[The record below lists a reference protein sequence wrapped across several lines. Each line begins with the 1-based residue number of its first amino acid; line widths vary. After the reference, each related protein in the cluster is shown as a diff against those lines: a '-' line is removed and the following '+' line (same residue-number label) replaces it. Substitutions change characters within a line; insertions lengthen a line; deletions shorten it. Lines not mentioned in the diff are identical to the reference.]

1 MTSVSD
7 LMPTSIV
14 ETSRASGWRSVE
26 VMKAKIFADELEV
39 KDLTTHT
46 IAVNVGDAYYLRGIV
61 DAAPVKA
68 MMHPGMLKVV
78 PSGPASR
85 WNWTSKAPL
94 NILHVSVPEES
105 VRALLVET
113 ELPQTEILTRVG
125 VMDGRV
131 AALSELLAMRVARTA
146 SDGRL
151 AAESLAQELI
161 VHLVRNFSS
170 RGELLFLDPLGRL
183 TPREMSAVE
192 AFIEANLDK
201 SISLDQLAQVTGK
214 SRFHFSRLFR
224 RSVGTAPYRYVMERR
239 IARALGLLRHSGLPV
254 SEIAVATG
262 FADQSH
268 LNRSFRRAYGT
279 TPGSVR
285 NRESKIVQDGNG
297 ARS

>member
-7 LMPTSIV
+7 LIPTSIV

-46 IAVNVGDAYYLRGIV
+46 IAVNIGDAYHLRGIV
-61 DAAPVKA
+61 DAAPVQA
-68 MMHPGMLKVV
+68 MMQPGMLKVV
-78 PSGPASR
+78 PSGPVSR

-113 ELPQTEILTRVG
+113 ELSQTEILTRVG

-131 AALSELLAMRVARTA
+131 AALSGLLAMEVASTA

-151 AAESLAQELI
+151 VAESLAQELI

-170 RGELLFLDPLGRL
+170 RGELLFLEPRGRL
-183 TPREMSAVE
+183 TPREMSAVGS
-192 AFIEANLDK
+192 FIEANLDK
-201 SISLDQLAQVTGK
+201 SISLDQLSQVTGK

-224 RSVGTAPYRYVMERR
+224 RSVGTAPYRYVIERR
-239 IARALGLLRHSGLPV
+239 IARAFGLLRHSGLPV

-268 LNRSFRRAYGT
+268 LNRSFRRAYGA

-285 NRESKIVQDGNG
+285 NRESKIVQDGKG
-297 ARS
+297 TGS